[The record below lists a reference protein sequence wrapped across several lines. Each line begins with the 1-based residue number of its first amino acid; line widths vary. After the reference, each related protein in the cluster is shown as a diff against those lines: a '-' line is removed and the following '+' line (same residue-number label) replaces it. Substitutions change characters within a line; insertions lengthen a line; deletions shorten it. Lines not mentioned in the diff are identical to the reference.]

1 MKIFK
6 NIVLDTVP
14 PENKNNLWLYPIDAD
29 DGQYELKVF
38 ATIKRDNSVVL
49 SQNI

>member
-29 DGQYELKVF
+29 EGKYELKLF
-38 ATIKRDNSVVL
+38 TTIKKTIL
-49 SQNI
+49 